1 MLRIAVNETNAEQR
15 WVLQGRLAGPNV
27 AELDSSWAMTQS
39 SRQGRKCVVD
49 LSEVTFIDE
58 SGEEALRAMMKE
70 GARFIACGVCVKH
83 ILENLDRA
91 MRSRHRQVANR
102 DCFEWGKENS
112 NGR

>member
-1 MLRIAVNETNAEQR
+1 MLRIAINESAAEQR
-15 WVLQGRLAGPNV
+15 WILQGRLAGPNV
-27 AELDSSWAMTQS
+27 AELDASWGRTQS
-39 SRQGRKCVVD
+39 GRQGRKCVVD
-49 LSEVTFIDE
+49 LSEVTFIDQ

-91 MRSRHRQVANR
+91 IRSPHRRAADR
-102 DCFEWGKENS
+102 DCVEWGKEGS